1 MIRVGKDQPGP
12 GWCHGDRAARSQQVG
27 ELRTDLRSVLDPAQV
42 VEWTLQSEMALHRS
56 GRGICST

>member
-12 GWCHGDRAARSQQVG
+12 GGAMVIGPARSKQVG
-27 ELRTDLRSVLDPAQV
+27 ELGTDLRSVLDPAQV
-42 VEWTLQSEMALHRS
+42 VEWAFQPEMALHRS

>member
-12 GWCHGDRAARSQQVG
+12 DGAMVIGPARSKQVG
-27 ELRTDLRSVLDPAQV
+27 KLRTDLRSVLDPAQV
-42 VEWTLQSEMALHRS
+42 VECTLQSEMALHRS